1 MPRPIYSPAN
11 STRSTESAPSRPNL
25 RRGPSSGY
33 GREVSLTNM
42 LSTSMRSLSNN
53 YVATGSRA
61 LCIHGWRSSDEITAI
76 QCANLGL
83 ASLFDVSYLH
93 GPIASLRAADEFTSL
108 FRGPFFSWVDHSA
121 NEIDDFT
128 NATSEYLESLD
139 DQFVQSVQHLLN
151 YIQASGPFDV
161 VYGFS
166 QGAAL
171 LTALSSPKVLQYF
184 GLTEVPWK
192 AVICCCA
199 AGIQSIVQTAKRVT
213 GVELT
218 DISLPSCHFI
228 GLQDDKKLESE
239 YVAQCFGLHPYS
251 IYLDAGHELSANSL
265 LNTTAR
271 TELQLWLN
279 LAEVSGI
286 FHKLPS
292 TTIRSKD
299 EDCSH
304 FLVSKE
310 LSSWRRAGDENCKVI
325 AKKTLSSKSSEQLDS
340 RVINSSTSAF
350 RVSRFGQLVYTE
362 PSVGYGNC
370 SLLEMLRSQ
379 PSQSAAIRTH
389 NTDEVATFGQL
400 LGMLKHAANLS
411 RLGVK
416 EGEVVA
422 YLTPHGPLGAVSF
435 LVLGSQTTVAPLD
448 PNLTSQE
455 LVQAL
460 QQLNA
465 KVLVTFDFLSLG
477 LEVCNQATEKVG
489 IPLVVGKSVGLAGL
503 FEWDL
508 PADQSTS
515 SPPPPVCKKDQ
526 VLFMVRTSGTTS
538 TPKVVP
544 LINGSVVRNAELL
557 GATLNVTK
565 DDIALNAMPLF
576 HVGGIYANLLSSLCQ
591 GGSCICMPAFNAEV
605 FVQTLSRASNRP
617 TWYSAVPTIHS
628 MVLNTITEKYGPN
641 ASDLHHSFR
650 FIRSGA
656 AALSH
661 EVAVS
666 MQQLFQCPI
675 IPTYAMS
682 EQMPITQC
690 PADYRLE
697 KMNSVGVPVGVSV
710 CVVNSL
716 LRVLGYGER
725 GEICISGP
733 TVVRGY
739 LDNDHANRSGF
750 FVFNGM
756 LWFRTGDVGYLDEEG
771 FLYITGREKE
781 LIKRGGEQVS
791 PYEVEDTCC
800 KFPGVAVCVVFAVP
814 SAFWGQEVGAA
825 IVLSKDLAEQE
836 NFDEKTFIANLK
848 AFCAQESLQAFK
860 IPQYYK
866 IVDIDEL
873 PKTNTKKYVRLGLA
887 KKWNIVSETEV
898 NATFVSEYRAVPISP
913 ALSGARVFLGFW
925 IMYNHI
931 GRRDHGGLQNWYD
944 GRGWCSHVP
953 AFIILGGFL
962 LAASTTAPMIA
973 PGKLLSFYKM
983 RFLAIYPMY
992 FISILAAI
1000 FTFLFY
1006 CNPDSYKH
1014 PFIYGK
1020 QDLCRAPP
1028 IETSWG
1034 GSFFLTIV
1042 SYFLGLQAWPFM
1054 IPLTF
1059 FLSYYSFY
1067 NSIYYFCIWVFPY
1080 LQRYLLKVK
1089 SNVSAVWQ
1097 FVYMA
1102 IFCQCLFEIVH
1113 GMYWPIRGADY
1124 EAAGYFSLFMYLFPP
1139 FWLPLFAIGVGSY
1152 FLFAHYRPFESHN
1165 KKYWGYLTDFFSF
1178 VYLGGILLWIE
1189 DTDSAYPQSVVKT
1202 PQDARYW
1209 ASFISRLIFPM
1220 TCLWIFGLAVGE
1232 GYSAKLTSHYI
1243 FSEVL
1248 GPCFYCVY
1256 LFHQVISQWYYKAT
1270 RGSWAA
1276 VPKPFYWFSP
1286 VAVPVG
1292 IGEFFAIVFIV
1303 IGICYILETYFH
1315 PVLLTYTNICI
1326 NRLFPSE
1333 KGGSK
1338 GDSVAD
1344 TILRL
1349 VSNVVG
1355 HELALD
1361 SNLVHS
1367 GLGSL
1372 TTIVL
1377 VAEIK
1382 GMYADIQISAA
1393 DVYASTTVQDLVKFV
1408 EERVSRQKSVNIV

>member
-1 MPRPIYSPAN
+1 MSTSASRPPYSPAN
-11 STRSTESAPSRPNL
+11 STRQAQHTTPPRPNIP
-25 RRGPSSGY
+25 RNASSGY
-33 GREVSLTNM
+33 GRQVSLLFRNSIRAFSQNFM
-42 LSTSMRSLSNN
+42 E
-53 YVATGSRA
+53 TGSRA
-61 LCIHGWRSSDEITAI
+61 LCLHGWRSSNEVTAI
-76 QCANLGL
+76 QCANLGIT
-83 ASLFDVSYLH
+83 SLFEVTYLH
-93 GPIASLRAADEFTSL
+93 GPVASEKAADEFTSL
-108 FRGPFFSWVDHSA
+108 FGGPYYSWLDHT
-121 NEIDDFT
+121 IDDSDG
-128 NATSEYLESLD
+128 NSSSPDHLERLEYQL
-139 DQFVQSVQHLLN
+139 VQSVQYIIN
-151 YIQASGPFDV
+151 YIQTNGPFDV

-171 LTALSSPKVLQYF
+171 ATILSSSKVLQYF
-184 GLTEVPWK
+184 GLAEVPWK

-199 AGIQSIVQTAKRVT
+199 AGVQSVLHTAQRVT
-213 GVELT
+213 GFDVM
-218 DISLPSCHFI
+218 DISIPSCHLV

-239 YVAQCFGLHPYS
+239 HIARCFTLSPYS
-251 IYLDAGHELSANSL
+251 MYLDAGHELSANSL
-265 LNTTAR
+265 LNTSVR

-279 LAEVSGI
+279 LAEVSNG
-286 FHKLPS
+286 FDKLPN
-292 TTIRSKD
+292 TTVTSSD
-299 EDCSH
+299 ENNVH
-304 FLVSKE
+304 FRVSKE
-310 LSSWRRAGDENCKVI
+310 LALWQGPESKLV
-325 AKKTLSSKSSEQLDS
+325 KTLSRSHSYSPEHT
-340 RVINSSTSAF
+340 VNSITSPF
-350 RVSRFGQLVYTE
+350 LVSRHGQLVYTN
-362 PSVGYGNC
+362 PNVGYGER
-370 SLLEMLRSQ
+370 SQWDMLRAQ
-379 PSQSAAIRTH
+379 AAGAVAIRAH
-389 NTDEVATFGQL
+389 NNDDVTTFGQL
-400 LGMLKHAANLS
+400 LGMIDHAANLV

-416 EGEVVA
+416 EGDTVA
-422 YLTPHGPLGAVSF
+422 YLTPHGPLGAVAF

-448 PNLTSQE
+448 PNLTVQE

-465 KVLVTFDFLSLG
+465 KVLVTFDCLASSDAG
-477 LEVCNQATEKVG
+477 MQAAEKTGV
-489 IPLVVGKSVGLAGL
+489 PLFVARAVGLAGQ

-508 PADQSTS
+508 KDDMAPTPTP
-515 SPPPPVCKKDQ
+515 SPLVCKKDQ

-538 TPKVVP
+538 IPKVVP
-544 LINGSVVRNAELL
+544 LVNCSVMRNAELL
-557 GATLNVTK
+557 GRTLHLTK
-565 DDIALNAMPLF
+565 DDISLNAMPLF
-576 HVGGIYANLLSSLCQ
+576 HVGGIYANLLASLCQ

-617 TWYSAVPTIHS
+617 TWYSAVPTIHA
-628 MVLNTITEKYGPN
+628 MVLSTITEKYGLN
-641 ASDLHHSFR
+641 AIGFSHSLR

-661 EVAVS
+661 DVALS

-690 PADYRLE
+690 PADYALD
-697 KMNSVGVPVGVSV
+697 KVNSVGVPVGVSL

-733 TVVRGY
+733 TVLQGY
-739 LDNDHANRSGF
+739 RDNDQANRTGY
-750 FVFNGM
+750 FVCNGM
-756 LWFRTGDVGYLDEEG
+756 MWFRTGDVGYLDEGG
-771 FLYITGREKE
+771 FLFITGREKE
-781 LIKRGGEQVS
+781 LVKRGGEQVS
-791 PYEVEDTCC
+791 PYEVEDICC

-825 IVLSKDLAEQE
+825 IVLSKDLVEQE
-836 NFDEKTFIANLK
+836 NFDEKAFFANLK
-848 AFCAQESLQAFK
+848 AFCSQEGLQAYK
-860 IPQYYK
+860 IPQYLK
-866 IVDIDEL
+866 VVNQEDL
-873 PKTNTKKYVRLGLA
+873 PKTSTKKYVRLGLA
-887 KKWNIVSETEV
+887 KKLNVVSDTEV
-898 NATFVSEYRAVPISP
+898 NATFVSDYRAVPISS

-931 GRRDHGGLQNWYD
+931 GRRDQGGLENWYD

-962 LAASTTAPMIA
+962 LAASTTAPMVA
-973 PGKLLSFYKM
+973 SGKLLQFYKM

-992 FISILAAI
+992 FISILVAI

-1006 CNPDSYKH
+1006 CHPDSYKH

-1028 IETSWG
+1028 IEMNWG
-1034 GSFFLTIV
+1034 GSFFLTLV

-1067 NSIYYFCIWVFPY
+1067 NSIYYFCIWLFPY
-1080 LQRYLLKVK
+1080 MQRYLLQVK
-1089 SNVSAVWQ
+1089 NNVAEIWR
-1097 FVYMA
+1097 FVCIAMV
-1102 IFCQCLFEIVH
+1102 CQCLYEVLH
-1113 GMYWPIRGADY
+1113 GMYWPIRAANY

-1152 FLFAHYRPFESHN
+1152 FLFAHYRPFDSHN
-1165 KKYWGYLTDFFSF
+1165 KKYWGYLTDFFSL
-1178 VYLGGILLWIE
+1178 VYLGGVLLWIE
-1189 DTDSAYPQSVVKT
+1189 DTDSAYPQSSVKT
-1202 PQDARYW
+1202 PQDVRYW
-1209 ASFISRLIFPM
+1209 ASFISRLISPM
-1220 TCLWIFGLAVGE
+1220 TCLWIYGLAIGE
-1232 GYSAKLTSHYI
+1232 GYSAMLTSHPI

-1303 IGICYILETYFH
+1303 IGICYLIETYFH
-1315 PVLLTYTNICI
+1315 PILLTYTNTCI
-1326 NRLFPSE
+1326 NRLLPGDH
-1333 KGGSK
+1333 GGNK
-1338 GDSVAD
+1338 DDSVTD

-1355 HELALD
+1355 HELTLD
-1361 SNLVHS
+1361 SNLIHS

-1393 DVYASTTVQDLVKFV
+1393 DVYASTTVQDLVKLV
-1408 EERVSRQKSVNIV
+1408 EEKVSRQKSVNIV